1 MSDDAIPASGLP
13 TGQGQLPPP
22 ERRPRHIAFIM
33 DGNGRWA
40 ESQGQPR
47 AAGHARG
54 ADTVEWLVEETAR
67 LGLEQIT
74 LYCFSRE
81 NWKRPEAEQAF
92 LFELLERYV
101 IDQRPRIR
109 DQGLRFET
117 IGDLSPLPQSVRTE
131 IATTRQLAARND
143 GMLLCLALNYGGRQE
158 IVDAA
163 RRLARGAVAGMIDP
177 ADLDDEM
184 FSSAL
189 DTAGMIDPDLV
200 IRTAGEM
207 RVSNFLLWQISY
219 AEIWVTEKCWPEF
232 DRRDLHQAIHD
243 FANRKRRY
251 GGLPEPA

>member
-1 MSDDAIPASGLP
+1 M
-13 TGQGQLPPP
+13 PPVD
-22 ERRPRHIAFIM
+22 RRPRHIAFIM

-81 NWKRPEAEQAF
+81 NWKRPPEEQAF
-92 LFELLERYV
+92 LFQLLERYV
-101 IDQRPRIR
+101 IDQRPRIQE
-109 DQGLRFET
+109 QGLRFET
-117 IGDLSPLPQSVRTE
+117 IGDLTPLPQSARDE
-131 IATTRQLAARND
+131 IATTRELAAGNE
-143 GMLLCLALNYGGRQE
+143 GMVLCLALNYGGRQE

-163 RRLARGAVAGMIDP
+163 RRLADASVRGKLSPGEIDE
-177 ADLDDEM
+177 AT
-184 FSSAL
+184 FANSL

-200 IRTAGEM
+200 VRTAGEM

-232 DRRDLHQAIHD
+232 DRDDLHRAIRD
-243 FANRKRRY
+243 FASRKRRY
-251 GGLPEPA
+251 GGLPAGS